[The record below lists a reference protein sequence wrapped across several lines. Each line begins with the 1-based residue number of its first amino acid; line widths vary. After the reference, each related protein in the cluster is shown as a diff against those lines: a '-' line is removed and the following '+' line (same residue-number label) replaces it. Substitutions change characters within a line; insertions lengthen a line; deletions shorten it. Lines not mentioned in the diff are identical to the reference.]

1 MFVRCEA
8 FLYDC
13 AAFNDIRRNQV
24 SLSTMEEL
32 FDSVDMRQVID
43 FMKDVNFYNIVFNL
57 LVFFQLLCVD
67 FTILLI
73 FSVDPDSL
81 TLA

>member
-43 FMKDVNFYNIVFNL
+43 FMKDINFYNCL
-57 LVFFQLLCVD
+57 RLRSCSLVLGPLGFLSAALR
-67 FTILLI
+67 
-73 FSVDPDSL
+73 
-81 TLA
+81 

>member
-1 MFVRCEA
+1 
-8 FLYDC
+8 
-13 AAFNDIRRNQV
+13 
-24 SLSTMEEL
+24 MEEL
-32 FDSVDMRQVID
+32 YDSVDMRQVID